1 MFIKCLL
8 TFERNQVN
16 FVMGGTRDFTPY
28 VSKALISHKLY
39 TEDASQDVGEVH
51 ESADKHYNK
60 CLIVSLGHTID

>member
-1 MFIKCLL
+1 
-8 TFERNQVN
+8 
-16 FVMGGTRDFTPY
+16 MGGTRDFTPY

-39 TEDASQDVGEVH
+39 TEDASLDVGEVH